1 MSEEKDLL
9 DKEPVETHDEDIAP
23 EGGEELTREQLEAK
37 NRRLYARAKKAEDEA
52 REAKKKKLENS
63 NFKPSG
69 DEPSKVPD
77 VREYVDLRLDG
88 YAEDEI
94 EAIERYAKA
103 NKVSLKE
110 AKASP
115 FVQGGIAALRQ
126 SKNQEGASPAPSAKP
141 ALPSSSKKPWAS
153 MTKEE
158 RQAAFASKGI
168 AAAR

>member
-1 MSEEKDLL
+1 MSEDTELL
-9 DKEPVETHDEDIAP
+9 DNEPVETTDEDVVI
-23 EGGEELTREQLEAK
+23 ENGNDLSKEQLEAK

-52 REAKKKKLENS
+52 REAKKKLESINH
-63 NFKPSG
+63 KPSG
-69 DEPSKVPD
+69 EVSNKVPD
-77 VREYVDLRLDG
+77 VREYVDLRMEG

-94 EAIERYAKA
+94 EAIERFAKA

-110 AKASP
+110 AKMTP
-115 FVQGGIAALRQ
+115 FVQGGIQALRQ

-158 RQAAFASKGI
+158 RQAAFATKGLG
-168 AAAR
+168 AVR